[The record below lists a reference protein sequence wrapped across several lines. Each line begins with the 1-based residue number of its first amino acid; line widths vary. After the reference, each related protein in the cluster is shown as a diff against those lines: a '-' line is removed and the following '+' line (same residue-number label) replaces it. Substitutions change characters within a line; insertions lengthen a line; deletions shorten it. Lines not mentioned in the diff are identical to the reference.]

1 MASSYARL
9 GRNEVLEATID
20 VSFAM
25 GSARQFIGIVYEWDI
40 LVRTTFL
47 FYFIFLNDER
57 SHAGPLRTAPVHSV
71 CSLHTYVRR
80 YVRTRI

>member
-25 GSARQFIGIVYEWDI
+25 GSARQFIGYCVWDI
-40 LVRTTFL
+40 LVRTTFI